1 MSSLLNINMIS
12 RTYRLYIFNPC
23 KCLRGKIL
31 VQEHADLGS
40 KSSSVSSQ
48 GKLFNC
54 PDFPVSMVWKWHA
67 LSRNCT
73 SNFGFW
79 WAHPLVMRAVAVSS
93 KKPQRRQ
100 PHNHEGK
107 RQSRWAPLWTLTAVL
122 GSLSLQHRKRQ
133 ETCHTL
139 LGFVRGFC
147 QTAGSRRC
155 SENTEGRLGW
165 VNRFG
170 RRSRLKYMKY
180 IFDLRY
186 FQFTVS
192 LSGPNPTVSWVR
204 SV

>member
-1 MSSLLNINMIS
+1 MLKRKDPEFRNTQTWVQSPAQSVPKAS
-12 RTYRLYIFNPC
+12 
-23 KCLRGKIL
+23 CLTAL
-31 VQEHADLGS
+31 T
-40 KSSSVSSQ
+40 SQ
-48 GKLFNC
+48 F
-54 PDFPVSMVWKWHA
+54 SMVWKWYA

-73 SNFGFW
+73 WNFGFW

-107 RQSRWAPLWTLTAVL
+107 QQSRWAPLWTLTAVL

-147 QTAGSRRC
+147 PTAGSRRC
-155 SENTEGRLGW
+155 SEHTEGRLGW

-170 RRSRLKYMKY
+170 RRSILKYMKY
-180 IFDLRY
+180 IFDLWY
-186 FQFTVS
+186 FQLTVS

-204 SV
+204 SVQLSFQQ